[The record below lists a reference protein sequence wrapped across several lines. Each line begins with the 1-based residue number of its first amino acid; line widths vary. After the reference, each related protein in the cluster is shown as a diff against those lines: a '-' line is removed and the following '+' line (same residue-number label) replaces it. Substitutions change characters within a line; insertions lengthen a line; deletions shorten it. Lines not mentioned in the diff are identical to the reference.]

1 MLSKMRD
8 ETSQLSSKAAPLRI
22 FWNWVPVL
30 MFHEVVQDGTYPLPP
45 YAVTQRRLREIL
57 LDFTERGYHSG
68 TLEDAVAV
76 FTCNK
81 RRRKLHGSSQKRVAL
96 TFDDGTR
103 DFVEYALPV
112 LREFNFSA
120 TLFIVTG
127 LIGSARLWHSLPGQ
141 APLTPVPLMN
151 AEELRGVRDM
161 GFTLGSHTVSHR
173 PLTTLTLEQARE
185 EIVSSRHRLSEVLR
199 EPIGWFA
206 YPYLASNHITQT
218 LVRDAEYQ
226 GACGGA
232 NQKHSPFYLNRVD
245 ATAFTNRELRLRCS
259 GLFHLARQTARQ
271 LRQPSRTSQASL

>member
-1 MLSKMRD
+1 MRD
-8 ETSQLSSKAAPLRI
+8 ETTQHTGQAAPLHI

-30 MFHEVVQDGTYPLPP
+30 MFHEVVRDGTYPVPP
-45 YAVTQRRLREIL
+45 YAVTQSRLREIL
-57 LDFTERGYHSG
+57 LDFTRRGYRSG
-68 TLEDAVAV
+68 TLEDAMAA
-76 FTCNK
+76 FSSNEQ
-81 RRRKLHGSSQKRVAL
+81 RRGIQGSSQKRVVL

-127 LIGSARLWHSLPGQ
+127 LIGSARLWHSLAGQ

-173 PLTTLTLEQARE
+173 PLTILTPDEARE
-185 EIVSSRHRLSEVLR
+185 EIALSRHTLSEILSQPVRWL
-199 EPIGWFA
+199 A
-206 YPYLASNHITQT
+206 YPYLASNHLTQT
-218 LVRDAEYQ
+218 LTREAEYE
-226 GACGGA
+226 GACGGP
-232 NQKHSPFYLNRVD
+232 NQKHSPFYLNRID

-271 LRQPSRTSQASL
+271 LRQQSRPSRASL